1 MSLTLCS
8 LSLHTTSTSIAHYF
22 SWGCRKLPIET
33 ENPRTVS
40 AASSIIS
47 LYFSLSYGA
56 RDLRYLAEFPS
67 LRGKRLR
74 FYRLFKNWWLIDT
87 LTTRID
93 FSCAPP
99 TTQRRFLI
107 TTFTLLQSLLSK
119 GRICVVSLPFLNT
132 KFIICICCLLTLSLN
147 EY

>member
-74 FYRLFKNWWLIDT
+74 FYRLFKNWWL
-87 LTTRID
+87 TTRSD
-93 FSCAPP
+93 FSCA
-99 TTQRRFLI
+99 TQRRFLI
-107 TTFTLLQSLLSK
+107 TTFTHLQSLLSK
-119 GRICVVSLPFLNT
+119 GRICAVSLPFLNT